1 MRFEWDASKARLNL
15 KKHGVDFADAATAL
29 EDPLAATVEDTISS
43 GEARYVT
50 LGTDALGRLLVV
62 VPYLAGRFP
71 AHHLGPPS
79 DVSRATAIRGRLMRK
94 EYDFS
99 KAKRGPV
106 VPVPPGKTRITIRL
120 DDDVLAWFRDQ
131 VHRAG
136 GGSYQSLINQA
147 LRDYMASSREPLEE
161 KLPRVVREELQRA
174 S

>member
-1 MRFEWDASKARLNL
+1 
-15 KKHGVDFADAATAL
+15 
-29 EDPLAATVEDTISS
+29 
-43 GEARYVT
+43 
-50 LGTDALGRLLVV
+50 
-62 VPYLAGRFP
+62 
-71 AHHLGPPS
+71 
-79 DVSRATAIRGRLMRK
+79 MRK

-161 KLPRVVREELQRA
+161 KLRRVVREELQRA